1 MAVNFKS
8 QVKEIPPKESLVK
21 IDISRLQIGKPL
33 PFDVYIKEGGTEKK
47 IFNEGIIISKLF
59 LEVLEEKGLNQIY
72 IASSDEKKI
81 KDYLSKKPT
90 SESVLDSPTVFN
102 NYSFF
107 KEKHFQIDR
116 KLIIPWTEINFSI
129 YKLEGFNFDK
139 VIEATSDHPVLISEN
154 SIPSTGELVIE
165 EKDIPLYK
173 EYIESLEKR
182 IENLP
187 QEEKK
192 ELKNLLLKENSK
204 VIIKDILH
212 DPRSGEKIKK
222 VENLVSE
229 LVENIIEDPESIY
242 SLLTLKGYDYYTY
255 THSVNVGV
263 LSTGLALFIG
273 VDKEKTCK
281 LGLGAILHDIGKT
294 QIPHEIV
301 NKQGKLTD
309 TEYNVIKQHV
319 VRGYEILKAQKEVP
333 EASLIAVL
341 QHHEKLSGRGYPF
354 GIKGKDIQPFGRI
367 TAIADCYDALTT
379 RRPYKPPLT
388 PYFALSIIVKEKGD
402 YDPELLKAF
411 VKMLGKVK

>member
-47 IFNEGIIISKLF
+47 IFNEVIIISKLF
-59 LEVLEEKGLNQIY
+59 LEVLEEKGLNHVY
-72 IASSDEKKI
+72 IKATDEKTI
-81 KDYLSKKPT
+81 TNYISKKAT
-90 SESVLDSPTVFN
+90 NESIFDSPVAFQ

-107 KEKHFQIDR
+107 KEKYFQIDR
-116 KLIIPWTEINFSI
+116 RLIVPLTEINFSI
-129 YKLEGFNFDK
+129 YKLEGFSFNK
-139 VIEATSDHPVLISEN
+139 VIEATSKHPVLISEN
-154 SIPSTGELVIE
+154 SIPSRGELLIE
-165 EKDIPLYK
+165 EKDVPLYK
-173 EYIESLEKR
+173 EYIESFEKR

-222 VENLVSE
+222 VENLVGE

-242 SLLTLKGYDYYTY
+242 SLVFLKGYDYYTY

-263 LSTGLALFIG
+263 LSVGLAVQIG
-273 VDKEKTCK
+273 LDKERIRR

-333 EASLIAVL
+333 EVSLIAVL

-354 GIKGKDIQPFGRI
+354 GIKGKDIQLFGRI
-367 TAIADCYDALTT
+367 TSIADCYDSLTT

>member
-8 QVKEIPPKESLVK
+8 QVKEIPPKDSLVK

-59 LEVLEEKGLNQIY
+59 LEVLEEKGFNHIY

-81 KDYLSKKPT
+81 KDYLSKKPAP
-90 SESVLDSPTVFN
+90 ESVLDSPVVFK

-129 YKLEGFNFDK
+129 YKLEGFSFNK
-139 VIEATSDHPVLISEN
+139 VIEASTEHPVLISEN
-154 SIPSTGELVIE
+154 SIPSRGELVIE

-173 EYIESLEKR
+173 EYIESLEKK

-192 ELKNLLLKENSK
+192 ELKNHLLKENSK

-222 VENLVSE
+222 VEKLVSE
-229 LVENIIEDPESIY
+229 LVENIVEDPESIY

-263 LSTGLALFIG
+263 LSTGLAFFIG
-273 VDKEKTCK
+273 VDKERTRK

-319 VRGYEILKAQKEVP
+319 VRGYEILREHKDIPQE
-333 EASLIAVL
+333 SLIAVL

-354 GIKGKDIQPFGRI
+354 GLKGKDIQPFGRI